1 MSAQFQ
7 WQASPRFSSTAQ
19 AVPSYFVIVALV
31 VVSGYLVFEFG
42 RIKAGYDIVEA
53 GNVRQA
59 YEDHILELDNR
70 IIELK
75 QEVAL
80 LETNR
85 EVDRESYREVEESLS
100 SLQAKI
106 QEQRDAIA
114 FYRGIV
120 SPSDGNSGLRVQDL
134 KVTRGKEEREF
145 NLRLVLVQAMK
156 HDRKVAGD
164 INLSIAGSQG
174 GLETTYNFDQLLPD
188 DADRKWAF
196 SFRYFQNF
204 DRLLV
209 LPDGFTPE
217 RITVEVRSRTR
228 SISKKALPGRPARA
242 RRPR

>member
-1 MSAQFQ
+1 MAVK
-7 WQASPRFSSTAQ
+7 SPLQQHGAGRTLVFRG
-19 AVPSYFVIVALV
+19 VIVALII
-31 VVSGYLVFEFG
+31 VSGYLVFEYG

-53 GNVRQA
+53 GDVRQG
-59 YEDHILELDNR
+59 YEDHIKRLDDQ
-70 IIELK
+70 IVELK

-85 EVDRESYREVEESLS
+85 EVDRESYKEVEASLS
-100 SLQAKI
+100 ALQAKI

-134 KVTRGKEEREF
+134 TVTRGKEEREF

-156 HDRKVAGD
+156 HDRKVSGD
-164 INLSIAGSQG
+164 VNLKIAGIQG
-174 GLETTYNFDQLLPD
+174 GVETTYAFDQLLPD
-188 DADRKWAF
+188 DAEKQWAF

-204 DRLLV
+204 DRSLV

-228 SISKKALPGRPARA
+228 SISSIEESFAWSTSQG
-242 RRPR
+242 